1 MKNLKLL
8 FKPLFFV
15 GLIFVICSIWIFKN
29 IRPMELINDIVKDK
43 ASSHEKDTI
52 LLFKRML

>member
-1 MKNLKLL
+1 MKILKSLL
-8 FKPLFFV
+8 KPLFFV

-43 ASSHEKDTI
+43 TNSYEKDSI
-52 LLFKRML
+52 

>member
-1 MKNLKLL
+1 MKILKSLL
-8 FKPLFFV
+8 KPLFFV

-43 ASSHEKDTI
+43 ANSHEKDTI
-52 LLFKRML
+52 